1 MFYGGHRRYLNPD
14 GVSPIEPPVEYRSK
28 RQIRQIR
35 LSRQSDSRNEEKIS
49 FQMHFQKK
57 GQEVENE
64 AENAKKFR
72 KVANIVRN
80 TITLDHFSSVQKDDW
95 NEQLR
100 AGVKMWV
107 NKHTGEVATECPWQ
121 NVPQTPLQRM
131 IRAKNQ
137 RRQSNASIP
146 SIQPHEVGM
155 GTGSLVYDG
164 KEVEE
169 LFKILDDAK

>member
-1 MFYGGHRRYLNPD
+1 
-14 GVSPIEPPVEYRSK
+14 
-28 RQIRQIR
+28 
-35 LSRQSDSRNEEKIS
+35 
-49 FQMHFQKK
+49 MHFQKK

-169 LFKILDDAK
+169 LFKILDDAKQRARKDSFEKIRFCVMFAFRFCVIPSFPSIVCCL